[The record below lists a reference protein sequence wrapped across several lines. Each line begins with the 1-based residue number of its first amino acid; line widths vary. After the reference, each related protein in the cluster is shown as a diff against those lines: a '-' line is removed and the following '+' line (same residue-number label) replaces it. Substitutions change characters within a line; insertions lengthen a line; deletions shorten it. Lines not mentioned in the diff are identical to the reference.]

1 MIISA
6 NNRPIIQRLIA
17 LSSSILNYSTKRN
30 NNFKL
35 PSYTS
40 ESTSQL
46 IKIFNNRGEY
56 ERAFQLFDMLIK
68 QNNVSIIS
76 LLTILDTC
84 IRSNHIE
91 RGRQIETF
99 INQSIKWKD
108 DIRLQTSLIK
118 MYMKYQM
125 IDQAEQIFER
135 IRQLSEC
142 DVIVYNAMLKGYLQN
157 HKAERCF
164 QCIDKMRPKILP
176 DNVTYILLLNACT
189 ILRDEKQGK
198 IIHNELLSLLNIQ
211 HVHLQNAL
219 IDFYGK
225 INQINI
231 AEKIFYEMNLRETS
245 TYNTLMKAYLV
256 NNMPLKVL
264 ELFEQMKQSDLNTIG
279 LLSFKPDL
287 ITFMAICDACEKLGL
302 LNSPDSSYEQYN
314 WKRIFSRISTTV
326 K

>member
-6 NNRPIIQRLIA
+6 NNRLIIQRLIA

-125 IDQAEQIFER
+125 IDQDKISKLI
-135 IRQLSEC
+135 IRT
-142 DVIVYNAMLKGYLQN
+142 K
-157 HKAERCF
+157 K
-164 QCIDKMRPKILP
+164 K
-176 DNVTYILLLNACT
+176 
-189 ILRDEKQGK
+189 
-198 IIHNELLSLLNIQ
+198 
-211 HVHLQNAL
+211 
-219 IDFYGK
+219 
-225 INQINI
+225 
-231 AEKIFYEMNLRETS
+231 
-245 TYNTLMKAYLV
+245 
-256 NNMPLKVL
+256 
-264 ELFEQMKQSDLNTIG
+264 KQSIY
-279 LLSFKPDL
+279 
-287 ITFMAICDACEKLGL
+287 
-302 LNSPDSSYEQYN
+302 SS
-314 WKRIFSRISTTV
+314 
-326 K
+326 